1 MPTIRKGT
9 AADLP
14 QIAAIYNRIHTQEEA
29 GQVSIGWIRG
39 VYPTEDTARSILEA
53 DELFVL
59 EEDGAVAAAAR
70 INREQVPE
78 YAQAN
83 WSCLNAPAERIMV
96 LHTLVVDPLQ
106 SGRGLGSAFVR
117 FYEAY
122 ALEQGCPYLRMDT
135 NEKNK
140 NARTLYA
147 HLGYREAGI
156 VPCSFNGIP
165 GVNLV
170 CLEKTLDDGLYIRT
184 AQAEDLD
191 AIAAVEAECFPPAEA
206 AGKSEFASRLAHYS
220 SHFWLLFQQ
229 DKLIAFV
236 DGMVTDRP
244 DLTDEMYEQAQ
255 LHDENGAWQMI
266 FGVNTLPQWRKRGCA
281 GRLLR
286 RAIADARAQGRKGLV
301 LTCKDRLIHYYA
313 QFGFVDEGISASVHG
328 SAVWNQMRLTF

>member
-9 AADLP
+9 AADIP
-14 QIAAIYNRIHTQEEA
+14 QIAAIYDRIHDQEEA
-29 GQVSIGWIRG
+29 GRVSIGWVRG
-39 VYPTEDTARSILEA
+39 VYPTADTARTILDA
-53 DELFVL
+53 GELFVL

-70 INREQVPE
+70 INQDQVPE
-78 YAQAN
+78 YAQAA
-83 WSCLNAPAERIMV
+83 WACPSAPADRIMV
-96 LHTLVVDPLQ
+96 LHTLVVDPLH
-106 SGRGLGSAFVR
+106 GGKGLGTAFVR
-117 FYEAY
+117 FYEDY
-122 ALEQGCPYLRMDT
+122 ALKHGCPYLRMDT
-135 NEKNK
+135 NEKNR
-140 NARTLYA
+140 NARALYA
-147 HLGYREAGI
+147 HLGYREADI
-156 VPCSFNGIP
+156 VPCCFNGIP

-184 AQAEDLD
+184 ARPEDLD

-206 AGKSEFASRLAHYS
+206 ADKEEFARRLAHYGD
-220 SHFWLLFQQ
+220 HFWLLFQQ

-236 DGMVTDRP
+236 DGMVTGQA
-244 DLTDEMYEQAQ
+244 DLTDEMYEKAQ

-266 FGVNTLPQWRKRGCA
+266 FGVNTLPQWRERGCA

>member
-14 QIAAIYNRIHTQEEA
+14 QIAAIYNRIHAQEEA

-39 VYPTEDTARSILEA
+39 VYPTEDTARSTLEA

-59 EEDGAVAAAAR
+59 EENGVVAAAAR

-83 WSCLNAPAERIMV
+83 WACPKAPAERIMV

-140 NARTLYA
+140 NARALYA
-147 HLGYREAGI
+147 RLGYREAGI
-156 VPCSFNGIP
+156 VPCSFNGLP

-170 CLEKTLDDGLYIRT
+170 CLEKTLEDGLYIRT
-184 AQAEDLD
+184 AQA
-191 AIAAVEAECFPPAEA
+191 
-206 AGKSEFASRLAHYS
+206 
-220 SHFWLLFQQ
+220 
-229 DKLIAFV
+229 
-236 DGMVTDRP
+236 
-244 DLTDEMYEQAQ
+244 
-255 LHDENGAWQMI
+255 
-266 FGVNTLPQWRKRGCA
+266 
-281 GRLLR
+281 
-286 RAIADARAQGRKGLV
+286 
-301 LTCKDRLIHYYA
+301 
-313 QFGFVDEGISASVHG
+313 
-328 SAVWNQMRLTF
+328 